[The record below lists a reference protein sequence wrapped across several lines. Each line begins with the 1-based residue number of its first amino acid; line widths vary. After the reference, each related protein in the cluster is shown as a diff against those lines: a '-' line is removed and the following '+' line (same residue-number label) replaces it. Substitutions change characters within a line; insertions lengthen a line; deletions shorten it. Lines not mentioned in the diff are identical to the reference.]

1 MVNDCRAAAR
11 QLPATTWVQEV
22 SPMRTAYH
30 KQLDDLAR
38 SLGEMCGLAGVAMKR
53 ATQAL
58 LEADIDAAERVIR
71 DHERIVEMRGQAEKE
86 AFALLAL
93 QQPVAGDLRAIFSAI
108 QIIAD
113 TERMGALAVHVA
125 EIARREH
132 PKHVLPED
140 VHGCFADMGK
150 VAIALGDSAKQVLA
164 SRDPQQAA
172 QLRKQDEAMN
182 DLYRHLFTVLID
194 REWKHSV
201 SVGVE
206 AALLGRFYER
216 FADHAVEIGR
226 RVIFMGSGVLPADDE
241 ISTY

>member
-1 MVNDCRAAAR
+1 
-11 QLPATTWVQEV
+11 
-22 SPMRTAYH
+22 MRTAYH
-30 KQLDDLAR
+30 KQLDDLAAQ
-38 SLGEMCGLAGVAMKR
+38 LGEMCGLAAAAMED

-58 LEADIDAAERVIR
+58 LDADTDAAEQVIR
-71 DHERIVEMRGQAEKE
+71 DHEGIVAMRVQIERE

-125 EIARREH
+125 KIARQEYPKQALPKDVRE
-132 PKHVLPED
+132 
-140 VHGCFADMGK
+140 CFAEMSK
-150 VAIALGDSAKQVLA
+150 VAIALGNGAKQVLA

-172 QLRKQDEAMN
+172 QLHEQDKTMN
-182 DLYRHLFTVLID
+182 DLYRHLISVLLD
-194 REWKHSV
+194 SKWKHSA
-201 SVGVE
+201 GVVD

-226 RVIFMGSGVLPADDE
+226 RVIFMDTGVLPNEDG